1 MADFT
6 ELSFPSTTSTS
17 SSPFSNP
24 SSSPFTFNFSTSSAF
39 ALPSAASGAASVC
52 LGTVSSSS
60 VICGSTS
67 SSTATSVNG
76 GSTSSS
82 TTLSV
87 ICGTASSS
95 AAPSVSC
102 ASVSSSIARSFSL
115 GTTPSSAPPVISGST
130 SSPIARSF
138 SSGSTSSPIARSFSF
153 GSTSFSASSTP
164 FIRFGSSTAS
174 SSCSLSVRF
183 GSSAATSPVA
193 NISGTTATN
202 STAITTTSKPY
213 AAGLQASASASAA
226 VSSSTTTATQ
236 TYSSITAGLSSGTSV
251 SLAAPFASPV
261 TNHAASSQL
270 AATSTASATSTGF
283 TLNSTVPAASSST
296 GTSTTTAAKTAVAAT
311 ATVESLPSLN
321 HTLHNFVRRSL
332 APSRTRHRVRGRGK
346 QSNVRRGSHNMQR
359 VPQQQSLQ
367 QVLDNEAYKFGNQ
380 FVHQR
385 YGKRPQEEEDATIK
399 ISQHQS
405 STVLSSIPENI
416 NRRVGE
422 WIEPKEVIL
431 PADVFKRI
439 NGPAECKGERY
450 APQWDVNPNESL
462 DYDFPEQGG
471 TLGHRMLKGM
481 ILPRDCPSR
490 VSKLIFANTSHQ
502 LAQFCGSYLEVA
514 ELGLHYQRHNAWLS
528 DELLDVTN
536 RLKDAEQEAASAKTA
551 INAAIVSKEAAEKHL
566 AEAKQ
571 AWNLEKSSLESNI
584 IDLKKQ
590 LLAMK
595 EEKDGAEKEALKL

>member
-1 MADFT
+1 MSQPARKIRKRRRDRTSQTSLTPSSMADFT

-213 AAGLQASASASAA
+213 AAGELW
-226 VSSSTTTATQ
+226 
-236 TYSSITAGLSSGTSV
+236 TSV

>member
-1 MADFT
+1 MLGHRFF
-6 ELSFPSTTSTS
+6 LLRHLRLNFLIHRYLRQWRFHFLLYHSLRHLRHRFFLRCSLRQLRLRFFLHRSLLQPRYHSFLRSTRHLRLYFFPHRSLLQFRLHFFPNRS
-17 SSPFSNP
+17 LLQFRFHFFLRFLHSVHPFR
-24 SSSPFTFNFSTSSAF
+24 
-39 ALPSAASGAASVC
+39 LLHRLLILLSVC
-52 LGTVSSSS
+52 QVRILCSNFPRRKYLRNYCYEFYCYYHHFKTV
-60 VICGSTS
+60 C
-67 SSTATSVNG
+67 
-76 GSTSSS
+76 
-82 TTLSV
+82 
-87 ICGTASSS
+87 CW
-95 AAPSVSC
+95 
-102 ASVSSSIARSFSL
+102 
-115 GTTPSSAPPVISGST
+115 
-130 SSPIARSF
+130 
-138 SSGSTSSPIARSFSF
+138 
-153 GSTSFSASSTP
+153 
-164 FIRFGSSTAS
+164 
-174 SSCSLSVRF
+174 
-183 GSSAATSPVA
+183 
-193 NISGTTATN
+193 
-202 STAITTTSKPY
+202 
-213 AAGLQASASASAA
+213 
-226 VSSSTTTATQ
+226 
-236 TYSSITAGLSSGTSV
+236 TSV